1 MKARISLVLSIVT
14 LIFTVPLL
22 FCGCKKDEGTLKDV
36 TLNEV
41 AHSIFYAPQYVAIE
55 NGYFEEEGI
64 KLKLVTGFGADKVMT
79 ALISGEAQI
88 GFMGSE
94 SSIYAYNEG
103 NSDYAVNFAQLT
115 QRAGNF
121 LVSRKP
127 IDNFSWDMLKGTTI
141 LGGRAGGMPEMVLEY
156 ILKNNGIDI
165 STDLEIVQN
174 IDFGLTGGA
183 FAGGQGDFTVEF
195 EPHATALE
203 KEGTGYVVASLGVD
217 SGYVPY
223 TAYSAKKSYI
233 NKNPE
238 IIRPID
244 DPYMKTGGIAVLR
257 GNIAPDSCVVKR
269 SAVVPEMMVHEGPAR
284 VFDCEEDAI
293 AAIKGGKIVAGD
305 VVVIR
310 YEGPKGGP
318 GMREM
323 LNPTSAIAGMGL
335 GSSVAL
341 ITDGRF
347 SGASRG
353 ASIGHVC
360 PEAAVGGPI
369 ALVKEGDLIKINIPE
384 NKLELAVSD
393 EELAARRAEWKP
405 REPKVT
411 TGYLARYA
419 KMVSDSCKGAVLEK

>member
-1 MKARISLVLSIVT
+1 MKARVSLFSSIVM

-64 KLKLVTGFGADKVMT
+64 NLKLVTGFGADKVMT

-238 IIRPID
+238 IIQGFTNALQRGMEYVNSHSSEDISKVIAPQFPD
-244 DPYMKTGGIAVLR
+244 TDADTIAVIVERYKSQDTWKNDLVFSKESFTLLQDILYEA
-257 GNIAPDSCVVKR
+257 GVIKEYAPYSDLVDTGFAQK
-269 SAVVPEMMVHEGPAR
+269 
-284 VFDCEEDAI
+284 
-293 AAIKGGKIVAGD
+293 
-305 VVVIR
+305 
-310 YEGPKGGP
+310 
-318 GMREM
+318 
-323 LNPTSAIAGMGL
+323 
-335 GSSVAL
+335 AL
-341 ITDGRF
+341 
-347 SGASRG
+347 
-353 ASIGHVC
+353 
-360 PEAAVGGPI
+360 
-369 ALVKEGDLIKINIPE
+369 K
-384 NKLELAVSD
+384 
-393 EELAARRAEWKP
+393 
-405 REPKVT
+405 
-411 TGYLARYA
+411 
-419 KMVSDSCKGAVLEK
+419 

>member
-64 KLKLVTGFGADKVMT
+64 NLKLVTGFGADKVMT

-156 ILKNNGIDI
+156 ILKNNEIDI

-238 IIRPID
+238 IIQGFTNALQRGMEYVNSHSSEDIAKVIAPQFPD
-244 DPYMKTGGIAVLR
+244 TDADTIAVIVERYKSQDTWKNDLVFSKDSFTLLQDILYEA
-257 GNIAPDSCVVKR
+257 GVIKEYAPYSDLVDTGFAQK
-269 SAVVPEMMVHEGPAR
+269 
-284 VFDCEEDAI
+284 
-293 AAIKGGKIVAGD
+293 
-305 VVVIR
+305 
-310 YEGPKGGP
+310 
-318 GMREM
+318 
-323 LNPTSAIAGMGL
+323 
-335 GSSVAL
+335 AL
-341 ITDGRF
+341 
-347 SGASRG
+347 
-353 ASIGHVC
+353 
-360 PEAAVGGPI
+360 
-369 ALVKEGDLIKINIPE
+369 K
-384 NKLELAVSD
+384 
-393 EELAARRAEWKP
+393 
-405 REPKVT
+405 
-411 TGYLARYA
+411 
-419 KMVSDSCKGAVLEK
+419 

>member
-1 MKARISLVLSIVT
+1 MKARVSLFSSIVM

-64 KLKLVTGFGADKVMT
+64 NLKLVTGFGADKVMT

-127 IDNFSWDMLKGTTI
+127 IDNFSWDMLRGTTI

-238 IIRPID
+238 IIQGFTNALQRGMEYVNSHSSEDIAKVIAPQFPD
-244 DPYMKTGGIAVLR
+244 TDADTIAVIVERYKSQDTWKNDLVFSKESFTLLQDILYEA
-257 GNIAPDSCVVKR
+257 GVIKEYAPYSDLVDTGFAQK
-269 SAVVPEMMVHEGPAR
+269 
-284 VFDCEEDAI
+284 
-293 AAIKGGKIVAGD
+293 
-305 VVVIR
+305 
-310 YEGPKGGP
+310 
-318 GMREM
+318 
-323 LNPTSAIAGMGL
+323 
-335 GSSVAL
+335 AL
-341 ITDGRF
+341 
-347 SGASRG
+347 
-353 ASIGHVC
+353 
-360 PEAAVGGPI
+360 
-369 ALVKEGDLIKINIPE
+369 K
-384 NKLELAVSD
+384 
-393 EELAARRAEWKP
+393 
-405 REPKVT
+405 
-411 TGYLARYA
+411 
-419 KMVSDSCKGAVLEK
+419 

>member
-64 KLKLVTGFGADKVMT
+64 NLKLVTGFGADKVMT

-183 FAGGQGDFTVEF
+183 FVGGQGDFTVEF

-238 IIRPID
+238 IIQGFTNALQRGMEYVNSHSSEDIAKVIAPQFPD
-244 DPYMKTGGIAVLR
+244 TDADTIAVIVERYKSQDTWKNDLVFSKDSFTLLQDILYEA
-257 GNIAPDSCVVKR
+257 GVIKEYAPYSDLVDTGFAQK
-269 SAVVPEMMVHEGPAR
+269 
-284 VFDCEEDAI
+284 
-293 AAIKGGKIVAGD
+293 
-305 VVVIR
+305 
-310 YEGPKGGP
+310 
-318 GMREM
+318 
-323 LNPTSAIAGMGL
+323 
-335 GSSVAL
+335 AL
-341 ITDGRF
+341 
-347 SGASRG
+347 
-353 ASIGHVC
+353 
-360 PEAAVGGPI
+360 
-369 ALVKEGDLIKINIPE
+369 K
-384 NKLELAVSD
+384 
-393 EELAARRAEWKP
+393 
-405 REPKVT
+405 
-411 TGYLARYA
+411 
-419 KMVSDSCKGAVLEK
+419 